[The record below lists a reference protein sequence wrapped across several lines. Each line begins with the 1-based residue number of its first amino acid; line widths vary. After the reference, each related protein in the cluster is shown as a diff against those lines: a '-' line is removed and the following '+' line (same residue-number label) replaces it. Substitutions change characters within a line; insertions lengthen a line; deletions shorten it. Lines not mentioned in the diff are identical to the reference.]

1 MFTLFVSPLFSVP
14 ACFRTRA
21 ALQAEILALRH
32 QLLVLQRSSR
42 GHKLRLSS
50 ADRVLWVWLSHLWT
64 EWRSALIVVKP
75 GTVIGWHRQGFR
87 LYWRRKSRHGEGR
100 PSVSSE
106 VRDLIRRMRLA
117 NPRWG
122 APRIHGELLKPG
134 IQVSQATWRNTRNP
148 GRSRSGR

>member
-50 ADRVLWVWLSHLWT
+50 ADRVLWVWLSHLC
-64 EWRSALIVVKP
+64 
-75 GTVIGWHRQGFR
+75 
-87 LYWRRKSRHGEGR
+87 
-100 PSVSSE
+100 SVDPNAQLFSG
-106 VRDLIRRMRLA
+106 DC
-117 NPRWG
+117 
-122 APRIHGELLKPG
+122 LKPFDGVMVTDNWCTLFECVIRSKLRAELVG
-134 IQVSQATWRNTRNP
+134 IIHQNFSFME
-148 GRSRSGR
+148 